1 MNAKTEIQKKFE
13 DKFRE
18 QFGIELNWDKYYI
31 NRGRGW
37 SKSDGTCGACV
48 YDVNGIPYCFNDGLR
63 RYLPKKYHFY
73 IADSTLNDYGSRELF
88 LAWYDENGK
97 EVVE

>member
-18 QFGIELNWDKYYI
+18 QFGIELNWDYYYI
-31 NRGRGW
+31 TRGRGW
-37 SKSDGTCGACV
+37 SKSDGTCGACI
-48 YDVNGIPYCFNDGLR
+48 YESTHRIGYCFDGGLR

-73 IADSTLNDYGSRELF
+73 ISNTRLGNELF
-88 LAWYDENGK
+88 LAWYDKDGK
-97 EVVE
+97 EIVE

>member
-18 QFGIELNWDKYYI
+18 QFGIELDWNYYYI
-31 NRGRGW
+31 TRGRGW
-37 SKSDGTCGACV
+37 SKSDGSCGACV
-48 YDVNGIPYCFNDGLR
+48 CDTDGISYAFCDGLR
-63 RYLPKKYHFY
+63 RYLPKKYHFH
-73 IADSTLNDYGSRELF
+73 ISHTRLGNELF